1 MVADCSIPGGI
12 RLRRIQL
19 IDRKN
24 QAEFIRQ
31 GIAGIKASKRDGG
44 GIPAEAVI
52 AKLEAKLTAA
62 RQSKV
67 SRGK

>member
-1 MVADCSIPGGI
+1 M
-12 RLRRIQL
+12 RIQL
-19 IDRKN
+19 IERKN
-24 QAEFIRQ
+24 QTEFIRQ
-31 GIAGIKASKRDGG
+31 AIAGIKATKRNGG

-52 AKLEAKLTAA
+52 AKLEAKLAAA

>member
-1 MVADCSIPGGI
+1 M
-12 RLRRIQL
+12 

-24 QAEFIRQ
+24 QTEFIRR
-31 GIAGIKASKRDGG
+31 GIAGIKATKRDGG

-52 AKLEAKLTAA
+52 AKLEAKLAAA

-67 SRGK
+67 SREK